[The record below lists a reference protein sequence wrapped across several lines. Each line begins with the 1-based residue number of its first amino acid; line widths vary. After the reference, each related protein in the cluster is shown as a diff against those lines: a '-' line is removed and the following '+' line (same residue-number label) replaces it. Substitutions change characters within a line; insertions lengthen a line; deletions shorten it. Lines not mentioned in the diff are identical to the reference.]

1 MSSATIYRREMVIV
15 TRGSESF
22 TGAFASLGIGCSCVG
37 SGSGSGSG
45 GGAGWLNDRCASSL
59 DQFLSRITK
68 SHALDDV

>member
-22 TGAFASLGIGCSCVG
+22 TGACASLGIGCSCV
-37 SGSGSGSG
+37 SSGSGSG